1 MQTILEILR
10 KSTDFLQRKG
20 VENARF
26 DAQQLIAH
34 GLGIGRMDLYL
45 QFDRPLDESE
55 LARLRDLVARRGRRE
70 PLQHILGSVGFRGL
84 DVKCD
89 GRALVPRQE
98 TEQMVE
104 VALSFATAPSGRLL
118 EVATGSGAPVL
129 AFAQERPG
137 WSCAATDL
145 SPEALAL
152 ARENAAR
159 NGLEGRVEWFQG
171 DLLTPLAG
179 SGPFDLMMA
188 NLPYIPSGD
197 IDGLQPEVRDHDPRL
212 ALDGGPDGLDLV
224 RRLLKEAPAL
234 LVRGGRLV
242 LEIGHDQ
249 KEALS
254 AIAREAP
261 EWSLEGFRRDLEGVE
276 RIPVLERL

>member
-1 MQTILEILR
+1 MQTILDILR
-10 KSTDFLQRKG
+10 KSSDFLARKG

-26 DAQQLIAH
+26 DAQQLLAA

-129 AFAQERPG
+129 AFAQE
-137 WSCAATDL
+137 
-145 SPEALAL
+145 
-152 ARENAAR
+152 
-159 NGLEGRVEWFQG
+159 
-171 DLLTPLAG
+171 
-179 SGPFDLMMA
+179 
-188 NLPYIPSGD
+188 
-197 IDGLQPEVRDHDPRL
+197 
-212 ALDGGPDGLDLV
+212 
-224 RRLLKEAPAL
+224 
-234 LVRGGRLV
+234 
-242 LEIGHDQ
+242 
-249 KEALS
+249 
-254 AIAREAP
+254 
-261 EWSLEGFRRDLEGVE
+261 
-276 RIPVLERL
+276 

>member
-45 QFDRPLDESE
+45 QFDRPLDEAE
-55 LARLRDLVARRGRRE
+55 LAKLRDLVARRGRRE
-70 PLQHILGSVGFRGL
+70 PLQHILGSTGFRGL

-104 VALSFATAPSGRLL
+104 LALKAASA
-118 EVATGSGAPVL
+118 ETGSVLEIGTGTGAPIL
-129 AFAQERPG
+129 SFAQERPG
-137 WSCAATDL
+137 WKCAATDL
-145 SPEALAL
+145 SPDALAL

-159 NGLEGRVEWFQG
+159 NGLEGRVEWFLG
-171 DLLTPLAG
+171 DLCAPVAG
-179 SGPFDLMMA
+179 RSFDVAMA
-188 NLPYIPSGD
+188 NLPYVATGELET
-197 IDGLQPEVRDHDPRL
+197 LQPEVKRDPAL
-212 ALDGGPDGLDLV
+212 ALDGGPDGLDVV
-224 RRLLKEAPAL
+224 RRLLAEAPDA
-234 LVRGGRLV
+234 VVPGGVLV
-242 LEIGHDQ
+242 LEVGMGHRPAV
-249 KEALS
+249 EALAAADS
-254 AIAREAP
+254 S
-261 EWSLEGFRRDLEGVE
+261 WTLEEYGRDLEGVD
-276 RIPVLERL
+276 RFPVLRRNA